1 MLYIVA
7 TPIGNL
13 EDISYRAA
21 KILSKLD
28 VVLTEDT
35 RSFLKLKDKIGELFG
50 FSFKK
55 EQKVI
60 SYYKEKESEK
70 LGKILEFLRQEKDVG
85 LISESGTPVISDPG
99 WLLVSAVRRENIP
112 FTLIPGP
119 TAFAS
124 AGVLSTFPFKEIVFL
139 GFFPKKKKGK
149 FLEKIKGASL
159 TLENPLFVFYESPHR
174 IRKTVKEI
182 LEYFDKKVELCLCRE
197 MTKKFE
203 EKIFVRDFEDLKKI
217 PEKGEFT
224 VVIKFTR

>member
-1 MLYIVA
+1 MLYIIA

-13 EDISYRAA
+13 EDISYRSA
-21 KILSKLD
+21 KILSQLD
-28 VVLTEDT
+28 VVLAEDT
-35 RSFLKLKDKIGELFG
+35 RTFLKLKNKIEELFG

-70 LGKILEFLRQEKDVG
+70 LGTVLELLKQGKDVG

-99 WLLVSAVRRENIP
+99 WLLVSTVQKENIP

-119 TAFAS
+119 SAFVS
-124 AGVLSTFPFKEIVFL
+124 AVVLSAFPFKEVVFL
-139 GFFPKKKKGK
+139 GFFPKRKRKR
-149 FLEKIKGASL
+149 FLEKVKKAVYA
-159 TLENPLFVFYESPHR
+159 LEDPVFVFYESPHR

-203 EKIFVRDFEDLKKI
+203 EKIFVKSLKDLGKI

-224 VVIKFTR
+224 VVLKILH